1 MKRILLDPLA
11 TDGGAATELPPAAPA
26 ATPAPAA
33 PTSTPPPEPSGTPPP
48 TPPAAPAAPPAPES
62 DDPFIMPKKASAA
75 APKPGAPVEPDI
87 DKVGVKELRER
98 AKQLRE
104 ENAKYPNQIKA
115 LEDKIK
121 FFESKGADTTALEA
135 RLTAIEA
142 ERDSAQAELRALR
155 QEASPE
161 FKEKYDAPFNRAAAA
176 IKSQISELT
185 VTDAE
190 GVQRPAKWEDFT
202 VLYGMPVGKAIEQA
216 NAMFGPAA
224 NFVLQKRE
232 NLLDMNSTRQA
243 ALEKEKAEFKVRSER
258 EAAEKVVKR
267 NGVLKTWEDTNKR
280 LAETV
285 DDYKVDSQDAEAAEA
300 RQHALAVF
308 DKQIDSTDENEYVK
322 QKILKDAHIR
332 QRVGAYAVQKV
343 QIERLKAEKA
353 ALQAQIDEL
362 KGVAPGKPQRQG
374 GGDAPAPENDSNY
387 GSELIRALKAAG

>member
-1 MKRILLDPLA
+1 MRILLDPLA

-26 ATPAPAA
+26 AAPATPAPA
-33 PTSTPPPEPSGTPPP
+33 STPPPEPSGTPPP
-48 TPPAAPAAPPAPES
+48 APAAPAAPAPPAPES
-62 DDPFIMPKKASAA
+62 DDPFIMPKKPAVA
-75 APKPGAPVEPDI
+75 APKPGAPAEPDI

-104 ENAKYPNQIKA
+104 ENSKYPNQIKA
-115 LEDKIK
+115 LEEKIK
-121 FFESKGADTTALEA
+121 FFESKGADTTALET

-202 VLYGMPVGKAIEQA
+202 VLYGLPVGKAIEQA

-243 ALEKEKAEFKVRSER
+243 ALEKEKAEFKVRSDR
-258 EAAEKVVKR
+258 EAAEKVVER
-267 NGVLKTWEDTNKR
+267 NGVLKTWEETNKR
-280 LAETV
+280 LSETV
-285 DDYKVDSQDAEAAEA
+285 DDYKVDSQDTEASEA

-308 DKQIDSTDENEYVK
+308 DKQIDNADKNEFVK

-353 ALQAQIDEL
+353 TLQAQIDEL

-374 GGDAPAPENDSNY
+374 GAPTGEPENDSNY
-387 GSELIRALKAAG
+387 DQELVKALKAAG